1 MCSPKNGFGGASFG
15 GGNDIMD
22 IEILEDG
29 TIKTTTDPI
38 SGANHANAEE
48 FLRFVGRMAGGEVER
63 KRKGTG
69 TAHVHHGAQKKI
81 GG

>member
-1 MCSPKNGFGGASFG
+1 MCSMKNGFGSGGFG
-15 GGNDIMD
+15 GGNDVME

-48 FLRFVGRMAGGEVER
+48 FLRFVGRMAGGDV
-63 KRKGTG
+63 KREKRTRTTG
-69 TAHVHHGAQKKI
+69 HVHHQKKI
-81 GG
+81 GQ